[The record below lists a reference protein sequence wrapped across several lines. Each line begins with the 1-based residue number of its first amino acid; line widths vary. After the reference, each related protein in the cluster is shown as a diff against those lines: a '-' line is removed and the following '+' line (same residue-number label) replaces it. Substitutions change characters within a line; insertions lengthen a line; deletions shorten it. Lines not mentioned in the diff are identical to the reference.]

1 MISRCSYNLLQ
12 KSFYSWVRNLQSE
25 EHWKLCLF
33 ALLVIINGK
42 DVLAK
47 WWKDVA
53 FKIVEVTIMLIGE
66 RQYTNI
72 VGPVVAFC
80 MNI

>member
-1 MISRCSYNLLQ
+1 MQ
-12 KSFYSWVRNLQSE
+12 
-25 EHWKLCLF
+25 LF

-47 WWKDVA
+47 WQKYVA
-53 FKIVEVTIMLIGE
+53 FEIVEVTIMLLGK
-66 RQYTNI
+66 RKHTDV
-72 VGPVVAFC
+72 VGPVIAFC